1 MKKLLLLIIL
11 ISTALFATS
20 QGIVQQVYG
29 SAGSYY
35 SNGTYSLSSTIGETI
50 TATFNSTNNFLTQGF
65 QQPNYLA
72 TLVEDFD
79 KNADIKVYPN
89 PADYYINI
97 DMGSTNLND
106 YMFELFDV
114 TGKLLITGKISEKI
128 TKLDLGSFA
137 TDVYFIRL
145 SSDNKLI
152 KSFKVQKI
160 N

>member
-1 MKKLLLLIIL
+1 
-11 ISTALFATS
+11 
-20 QGIVQQVYG
+20 V
-29 SAGSYY
+29 
-35 SNGTYSLSSTIGETI
+35 
-50 TATFNSTNNFLTQGF
+50 TATFSSTNNFLTQGF

-79 KNADIKVYPN
+79 KSADIKVYPN

-97 DMGSTNLND
+97 DMGSTTLD
-106 YMFELFDV
+106 KYRFELFDV
-114 TGKLLITGKISEKI
+114 TGKLMMSGNITDKI
-128 TKLDLGSFA
+128 TKLDLGSYA

-145 SSDNKLI
+145 SLDNKLI